1 MLEILI
7 GRSQNG
13 AEGRDKVGLGSIR
26 RPVIGLALGGGAARG
41 FAHIG
46 IVRTLIAH
54 GIVPNVVVGTSIGAV
69 VGGAYAAGHLDTLE
83 EWARSLQPRNILGYL
98 DIRLNGSG
106 LIGGDKLA
114 AQLEAAIGPTLIEDL
129 PLKFATV
136 ATEVRTGHEI
146 WLTHGRMVEAMR
158 ASYALPGIFSPVLVG
173 DRWLVDGAMVNPV
186 PVSAARALG
195 AEIVIAA
202 NLSSDVFT
210 HSTTIYSHGAPPVAP
225 EVVAEPPPPPKRG
238 FGKLFS
244 AERTM
249 KREFFGGGGRPGIS
263 SVMVD
268 AFNIMQDRITRARLA
283 GDPPDLLISPRV
295 GQIGWFDFHRASD
308 LIAFGARAAERAIDS
323 IQEAIHILAPAGRP
337 GPEADSKPGPV
348 ADAEA
353 VNRLAPPRS
362 GGLDVVAQR
371 FLLHLVFADP
381 PLDDVADRDQADN
394 PFVLDHRQMPEFAQ
408 RHHFHDRGDRIG
420 RPATDDLAR
429 HHRADRLVEHASA
442 AIAEHADDVALRQ
455 DAFDAA
461 FAHHQ
466 YGADFP
472 LPQNLDRSRKL
483 CARLDALDVMS
494 FGIEDCTYR
503 HCRLPEADRA
513 LERARSLFP

>member
-1 MLEILI
+1 VLDILI

-13 AEGRDKVGLGSIR
+13 ADDRDKVGLGSIR

-46 IVRTLIAH
+46 IVRTLLAH

-69 VGGAYAAGHLDTLE
+69 VGGAYAAGQLDTLE
-83 EWARSLQPRNILGYL
+83 AWARSLQPRNILGYL

-106 LIGGDKLA
+106 LIGGDRLA
-114 AQLEAAIGPTLIEDL
+114 SQLEAAIGPALIEEL

-146 WLTHGRMVEAMR
+146 WLTHGRMVDAMR

-173 DRWLVDGAMVNPV
+173 DRWLVDGALVNPV

-210 HSTTIYSHGAPPVAP
+210 HATTIYSHGSAADALEPVIAPAPPR
-225 EVVAEPPPPPKRG
+225 RG

-244 AERTM
+244 PERTM

-283 GDPPDLLISPRV
+283 GDPPDMLISPRV
-295 GQIGWFDFHRASD
+295 GQIGWFDFHRAAD
-308 LIAFGARAAERAIDS
+308 LIAHGARAAERAIDS
-323 IQEAIHILAPAGRP
+323 IQEAIHILAPPSA
-337 GPEADSKPGPV
+337 KPGGETLK
-348 ADAEA
+348 D
-353 VNRLAPPRS
+353 
-362 GGLDVVAQR
+362 
-371 FLLHLVFADP
+371 
-381 PLDDVADRDQADN
+381 
-394 PFVLDHRQMPEFAQ
+394 
-408 RHHFHDRGDRIG
+408 
-420 RPATDDLAR
+420 
-429 HHRADRLVEHASA
+429 
-442 AIAEHADDVALRQ
+442 
-455 DAFDAA
+455 
-461 FAHHQ
+461 
-466 YGADFP
+466 
-472 LPQNLDRSRKL
+472 
-483 CARLDALDVMS
+483 
-494 FGIEDCTYR
+494 
-503 HCRLPEADRA
+503 
-513 LERARSLFP
+513 

>member
-1 MLEILI
+1 MLENLI
-7 GRSQNG
+7 GRGQNG
-13 AEGRDKVGLGSIR
+13 RDRMGAGSVR

-114 AQLEAAIGPTLIEDL
+114 AQLEAAIGPILIEDL

-146 WLTHGRMVEAMR
+146 WLTHGRMVDAMR

-173 DRWLVDGAMVNPV
+173 DRWLVDGALVNPV

-210 HSTTIYSHGAPPVAP
+210 HSTTIYAHGALPPEPVVET
-225 EVVAEPPPPPKRG
+225 EVEAKPPKRG
-238 FGKLFS
+238 LGKFFS
-244 AERTM
+244 PERTI
-249 KREFFGGGGRPGIS
+249 KREFFGSGGRPGIS

-283 GDPPDLLISPRV
+283 GDPPDLLITPRV
-295 GQIGWFDFHRASD
+295 GQIGWFDFHRAD
-308 LIAFGARAAERAIDS
+308 ELIDHGARAAERAIIS
-323 IQEAIHILAPAGRP
+323 IQEVADVLAPT
-337 GPEADSKPGPV
+337 PV
-348 ADAEA
+348 TAKAVIDDA
-353 VNRLAPPRS
+353 
-362 GGLDVVAQR
+362 
-371 FLLHLVFADP
+371 
-381 PLDDVADRDQADN
+381 
-394 PFVLDHRQMPEFAQ
+394 
-408 RHHFHDRGDRIG
+408 
-420 RPATDDLAR
+420 T
-429 HHRADRLVEHASA
+429 
-442 AIAEHADDVALRQ
+442 
-455 DAFDAA
+455 
-461 FAHHQ
+461 
-466 YGADFP
+466 
-472 LPQNLDRSRKL
+472 
-483 CARLDALDVMS
+483 
-494 FGIEDCTYR
+494 
-503 HCRLPEADRA
+503 
-513 LERARSLFP
+513 

>member
-1 MLEILI
+1 MLDNLI
-7 GRSQNG
+7 GRGQNASNG
-13 AEGRDKVGLGSIR
+13 HDKVGLGSIR

-46 IVRTLIAH
+46 ILRTLIAH

-69 VGGAYAAGHLDTLE
+69 VGGAYAAGQLDTLE

-114 AQLEAAIGPTLIEDL
+114 AQLEAAVGQILIEEL

-146 WLTHGRMVEAMR
+146 WLTHGRMVDAMR

-173 DRWLVDGAMVNPV
+173 DRWLVDGALVNPV

-202 NLSSDVFT
+202 NLSSDVFA
-210 HSTTIYSHGAPPVAP
+210 HGTTIYAHGPAGDAP
-225 EVVAEPPPPPKRG
+225 EPPIEPAPPKRG

-249 KREFFGGGGRPGIS
+249 KREFFGSGGRPGIS

-295 GQIGWFDFHRASD
+295 GQTGWFDFHRADD
-308 LIAFGARAAERAIDS
+308 LIASGARAAERAIES
-323 IQEAIHILAPAGRP
+323 IQEAIDVLAPGSGEPHAKV
-337 GPEADSKPGPV
+337 EKLDK
-348 ADAEA
+348 
-353 VNRLAPPRS
+353 AP
-362 GGLDVVAQR
+362 
-371 FLLHLVFADP
+371 
-381 PLDDVADRDQADN
+381 
-394 PFVLDHRQMPEFAQ
+394 
-408 RHHFHDRGDRIG
+408 
-420 RPATDDLAR
+420 
-429 HHRADRLVEHASA
+429 
-442 AIAEHADDVALRQ
+442 
-455 DAFDAA
+455 
-461 FAHHQ
+461 
-466 YGADFP
+466 
-472 LPQNLDRSRKL
+472 
-483 CARLDALDVMS
+483 
-494 FGIEDCTYR
+494 
-503 HCRLPEADRA
+503 
-513 LERARSLFP
+513 

>member
-1 MLEILI
+1 LVLENLI
-7 GRSQNG
+7 GRGQNG
-13 AEGRDKVGLGSIR
+13 SNGRDKVGLGSIR

-46 IVRTLIAH
+46 IIRTLIEH

-114 AQLEAAIGPTLIEDL
+114 AQLEAALGQTLIEDL

-146 WLTHGRMVEAMR
+146 WLTHGRVVDAMR

-173 DRWLVDGAMVNPV
+173 DRWLVDGALVNPV
-186 PVSAARALG
+186 PVSAARAFG

-210 HSTTIYSHGAPPVAP
+210 HSTTIYAHGPSATTPEPVIEA
-225 EVVAEPPPPPKRG
+225 VPPKRR
-238 FGKLFS
+238 FSRLFS

-263 SVMVD
+263 TVMVD

-295 GQIGWFDFHRASD
+295 GQIGWFDFHRADD
-308 LIAFGARAAERAIDS
+308 LIAHGARAAERAIDS
-323 IQEAIHILAPAGRP
+323 IQEAIHILAP
-337 GPEADSKPGPV
+337 
-348 ADAEA
+348 
-353 VNRLAPPRS
+353 
-362 GGLDVVAQR
+362 
-371 FLLHLVFADP
+371 
-381 PLDDVADRDQADN
+381 
-394 PFVLDHRQMPEFAQ
+394 
-408 RHHFHDRGDRIG
+408 
-420 RPATDDLAR
+420 
-429 HHRADRLVEHASA
+429 
-442 AIAEHADDVALRQ
+442 
-455 DAFDAA
+455 
-461 FAHHQ
+461 
-466 YGADFP
+466 GA
-472 LPQNLDRSRKL
+472 
-483 CARLDALDVMS
+483 
-494 FGIEDCTYR
+494 
-503 HCRLPEADRA
+503 
-513 LERARSLFP
+513 